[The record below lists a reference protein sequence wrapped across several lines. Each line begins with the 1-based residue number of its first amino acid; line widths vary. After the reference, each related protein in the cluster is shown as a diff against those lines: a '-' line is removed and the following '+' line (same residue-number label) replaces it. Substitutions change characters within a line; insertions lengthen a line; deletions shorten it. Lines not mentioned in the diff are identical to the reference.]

1 MTSDSLVVVGLNHKT
16 APVGLLERLAI
27 PEEMLPKALHH
38 LTTYEHLLEGA
49 ILSTCNRLE
58 VYAVATKFHGG
69 AQDLRNFIAEFCHAA
84 PEEFADHLY
93 TYHDDAALRQL
104 FRVAAGVDSLIV
116 GESEILGQVRRALQA
131 AADEGAAKRVI
142 SAAFTRALRVGKRVR
157 TETAIGRNPASISS
171 AAVELAK
178 TAFPTRSLRGKTVAI
193 VGAGKMG
200 RLAARALGDA
210 GANDVSVLN
219 RNPER
224 ARELADLVGGRARG
238 LEDLEGT
245 VATSDIL
252 ICSTTAPTMVID
264 RPLVERALD
273 VRTSNDPLI
282 IVDIAVPRDVDP
294 SVAELPGVT
303 LWDIDDLHAVV
314 RSTVD
319 GRSVEV
325 VKAETVIDD
334 ETAGFLEWQRAASI
348 GPAVAALL
356 EKANS
361 IRKSEVDRAS
371 GRLKELTA
379 DQHDAVDQMS
389 RRIVAKLL
397 HTPVSRSKELADSKQ
412 GQQYLDALRVLF
424 DLDDE
429 EPATD

>member
-1 MTSDSLVVVGLNHKT
+1 MTSDCLVVVGLNHKT
-16 APVGLLERLAI
+16 APVDLLERLAI
-27 PEEMLPKALHH
+27 SDEMLPKALHQ
-38 LTTYEHLLEGA
+38 LTTYEHILEGA

-58 VYAVATKFHGG
+58 VYAVATKFHGA

-116 GESEILGQVRRALQA
+116 GESEILGQVRRALQTA
-131 AADEGAAKRVI
+131 SDEGVARRVI
-142 SAAFTRALRVGKRVR
+142 GAAFTRALRVGKRVR

-178 TAFPTRSLRGKTVAI
+178 TAFPSRSLRDKTVAI

-200 RLAARALGDA
+200 RLAARALADA
-210 GANDVSVLN
+210 GVDDVSVTN
-219 RNPER
+219 RTEER
-224 ARELADLVGGRARG
+224 AKALADLVGGEPRG
-238 LEDLEGT
+238 LEDLERT

-264 RPLVERALD
+264 RPLVESALR
-273 VRTSNDPLI
+273 VRTTNDPLI
-282 IVDIAVPRDVDP
+282 IVDISVPRDVDP
-294 SVAELPGVT
+294 SVGELPGVT
-303 LWDIDDLHAVV
+303 LWDIDALRAVV
-314 RSTVD
+314 RSTVE

-325 VKAETVIDD
+325 DKAEAVIDA
-334 ETAGFLEWQRAASI
+334 ESAGFLDWQRAASI

-356 EKANS
+356 EQANV
-361 IRKSEVDRAS
+361 IRKSELDRAS
-371 GRLKELTA
+371 GLKDLTA
-379 DQHDAVDQMS
+379 DQHEAVDRVT

-397 HTPVSRSKELADSKQ
+397 HTPVSRSKELADSNQ

-429 EPATD
+429 DASTD

>member
-1 MTSDSLVVVGLNHKT
+1 VTSDCLVVVGLNHKT
-16 APVGLLERLAI
+16 APVDLLERLAI
-27 PEEMLPKALHH
+27 SDEMLPKALHQ
-38 LTTYEHLLEGA
+38 LTTYEHVLEGA

-104 FRVAAGVDSLIV
+104 FRVAAGIDSLII
-116 GESEILGQVRRALQA
+116 GESEILGQVRRALQTA
-131 AADEGAAKRVI
+131 TEEGAAKRVI
-142 SAAFTRALRVGKRVR
+142 GAAFTRALRVGRRVR
-157 TETAIGRNPASISS
+157 AETAIGRNPASISS

-178 TAFPTRSLRGKTVAI
+178 TAFPSRSLRDKIVAI

-200 RLAARALGDA
+200 RLAARALADA
-210 GANDVSVLN
+210 GVDDVSVTN
-219 RNPER
+219 RTAER
-224 ARELADLVGGRARG
+224 AKALADLVGGQPRG
-238 LEDLEGT
+238 LEDLERT
-245 VATSDIL
+245 VASSDIL

-264 RPLVERALD
+264 RPLVENALR
-273 VRTSNDPLI
+273 VRTTNDPLI
-282 IVDIAVPRDVDP
+282 IVDISVPRDVDP
-294 SVAELPGVT
+294 AVGELPGVT
-303 LWDIDDLHAVV
+303 LWDIDDLRAVV

-319 GRSVEV
+319 GRSAEVER
-325 VKAETVIDD
+325 ADAVI
-334 ETAGFLEWQRAASI
+334 ESESAGFLDWQRAASI

-361 IRKSEVDRAS
+361 IRRSELDRAS
-371 GRLKELTA
+371 GSLKELTA
-379 DQHDAVDQMS
+379 DQHEAVDRVT

-397 HTPVSRSKELADSKQ
+397 HTPVNRSKELADSNQ

-429 EPATD
+429 DTVTD